1 MGGLFLS
8 VALRVLAA
16 RALRLPAPGRFAVR
30 VNHTLAI
37 RPAISTQSQRL
48 RLFSLRWKLY
58 EREKRKKPPVMS
70 GKNDDI
76 LSIQR

>member
-48 RLFSLRWKLY
+48 RA
-58 EREKRKKPPVMS
+58 RETQKTS
-70 GKNDDI
+70 GYVGEE
-76 LSIQR
+76 